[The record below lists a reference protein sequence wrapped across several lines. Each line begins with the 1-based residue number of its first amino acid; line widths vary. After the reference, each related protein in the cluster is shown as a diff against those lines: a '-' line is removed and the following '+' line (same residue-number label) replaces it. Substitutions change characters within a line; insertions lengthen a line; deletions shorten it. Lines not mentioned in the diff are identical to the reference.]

1 MYTRTGTLQ
10 AAEGKGDDLAD
21 ILLRAADVVDEL
33 DGSIQYLVGQAWTSA
48 DTVVVL
54 EVWESRAAHEASL
67 ENPEVRALIDAAR
80 PLIVG
85 MEPGI
90 EARLLGGLGL

>member
-1 MYTRTGTLQ
+1 MYTRTGALR
-10 AAEGKGDDLAD
+10 AVEGRGGDLAE

-33 DGSIQYLVGQAWTSA
+33 DGSIQYLVGEAWSSS

-67 ENPEVRALIDAAR
+67 GDARVQALIGEAR
-80 PLIVG
+80 PLIAD
-85 MEPGI
+85 MEAGI